1 MIMTSRVYRINN
13 LIIEEGS
20 NILDHVDGEDS
31 LSELMEDIKTII
43 G

>member
-13 LIIEEGS
+13 LIIEEVS
-20 NILDHVDGEDS
+20 NTLDLADGEDS
-31 LSELMEDIKTII
+31 LSELMEDIKTIN